1 MGHEGSDQP
10 SVNYRA
16 TGIGGREPHFSERA
30 TLFSRSSKCTVAI
43 CPSAAPRHTLSGGG
57 LVCAGIL
64 SGGSERSLFD
74 LPCLG
79 FQHLRNCRAGPPPA
93 ARKTPLRHRG

>member
-16 TGIGGREPHFSERA
+16 TGIGGREPPFSARD

-79 FQHLRNCRAGPPPA
+79 FQPFRKFRCWAPPA
-93 ARKTPLRHRG
+93 GRKTPAP